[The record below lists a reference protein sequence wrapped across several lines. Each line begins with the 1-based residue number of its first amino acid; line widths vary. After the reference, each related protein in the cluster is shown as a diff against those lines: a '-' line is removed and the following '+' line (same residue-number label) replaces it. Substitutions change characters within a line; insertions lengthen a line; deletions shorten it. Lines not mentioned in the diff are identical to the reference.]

1 MLFRSVV
8 VMGDVAVTL
17 NPTADQLAQIAYT
30 TAHTAQ
36 SVAGI
41 TDPQIAML
49 SFSTKEN
56 FFERGSH
63 SKAQTAITSR
73 RI

>member
-1 MLFRSVV
+1 
-8 VMGDVAVTL
+8 MGDVAVTP

-41 TDPQIAML
+41 TDPPVSYTHLDVYKRQCRNSIL
-49 SFSTKEN
+49 SL
-56 FFERGSH
+56 
-63 SKAQTAITSR
+63 
-73 RI
+73 